1 MPNLSQGDV
10 QIEVSA
16 TGSTNV
22 VTQTCGVLVPVVCL
36 PGQHF
41 PGLSFQSAP
50 LQGWRRPVQPRWD
63 PYPGLT
69 GSILCLPTLIKF
81 PRQCTSLCWPSHPKI
96 PGLPNILKTALS
108 SLMFPKQP
116 SDGMTGYIS
125 KSQDPEQLA
134 TASSLLHVQQDQS
147 PALYRVLSQNPQAH
161 RQAFKELKPS
171 WNFCNKSSESSP
183 WTLKTSLRKPDS
195 CIKLHFRTFSAQSNS
210 LCVKCF

>member
-22 VTQTCGVLVPVVCL
+22 VTQTRGALVPVVCL

-41 PGLSFQSAP
+41 PGLSFLSAP
-50 LQGWRRPVQPRWD
+50 LQGRRRPVQPRWD

-96 PGLPNILKTALS
+96 PGLPNILKTALVLLRFLNNLQTAWQATLAKAKTQS
-108 SLMFPKQP
+108 SWQQPHLSCMCSRTKVQPCTVFFPR
-116 SDGMTGYIS
+116 T
-125 KSQDPEQLA
+125 
-134 TASSLLHVQQDQS
+134 
-147 PALYRVLSQNPQAH
+147 H
-161 RQAFKELKPS
+161 RPTDRPL
-171 WNFCNKSSESSP
+171 KSSNLLGISV
-183 WTLKTSLRKPDS
+183 TSHQRAPRELW
-195 CIKLHFRTFSAQSNS
+195 KLHWES
-210 LCVKCF
+210 LTAA